1 MYFIQKHIQ
10 LQHTNWD
17 EAPGESFYSNY
28 MQLLNETVEEGRH
41 VNKGDIIGHTF
52 NSSSG
57 FEHLRFEVRVG
68 GRFSIHCCNPWKFLP
83 NRDDDYSTFIADVQ
97 LTVDEQ
103 TCTAN
108 VSVAVPPDQLTF
120 NRIELHIDGS
130 QIRNY
135 DMCEDNRDHTRKEM
149 DNPLFEGNVYIS
161 PKRFTSNSYCEEE
174 WARYEFEFRNLT
186 YASGSCGD
194 ITAEVFDVFGT
205 RYTQAIRVIR
215 STRSERIWPLSGSDE
230 VDLPQSSPFG
240 PRQKASEEYR

>member
-1 MYFIQKHIQ
+1 
-10 LQHTNWD
+10 
-17 EAPGESFYSNY
+17 
-28 MQLLNETVEEGRH
+28 MQLLNETVEKGWH

-57 FEHLRFEVRVG
+57 FEHLHFEVRVG
-68 GRFSIHCCNPWKFLP
+68 GLNSQHCCNPWKFLP

-97 LTVDEQ
+97 LTVTSDEQ

-135 DMCEDNRDHTRKEM
+135 DMCEDNRDHTHQEM

-161 PKRFTSNSYCEEE
+161 PKEFTSKSYCEGE
-174 WARYEFEFRNLT
+174 WARYEFEFHNLT
-186 YASGSCGD
+186 SESGSCGD

-205 RYTQAIRVIR
+205 RYTQAIRVR
-215 STRSERIWPLSGSDE
+215 STRSDRIWPLSGSDV
-230 VDLPQSSPFG
+230 VDLLQSSPFG
-240 PRQKASEEYR
+240 PRLKASEDFR